1 MVEEQVLVPL
11 GRTLVAGSATGN
23 QLALLEIHG
32 SAGRGV
38 VRHMHE
44 HEDEVVY
51 VLEGE
56 LTFYIGEAVQRAPA
70 QSCLV
75 LPRGIEHS
83 YVIESARARLL
94 VALTPA
100 GLEGFLEDMKRTDRR
115 DVERL
120 ITLAAR
126 YGITITGPA
135 PKIPIAT
142 AANDAMDYRR
152 GRWNPRS

>member
-1 MVEEQVLVPL
+1 MVTRSPPALTKARQVMNDERPLVPL
-11 GRTLVAGSATGN
+11 ARTLVPGN
-23 QLALLEIHG
+23 AIDNRLALLEIHG

-38 VRHMHE
+38 VRHVHE

-56 LTFYIGEAVQRAPA
+56 LTFHIGDAVQRAQA
-70 QSCLV
+70 GACLV

-83 YVIESARARLL
+83 YVVESRRGRLL
-94 VALTPA
+94 VAVTPA
-100 GLEGFLEDMKRTDRR
+100 GLEAFLEDVNRTDRM

-120 ITLAAR
+120 ITVAAG

-135 PKIPIAT
+135 PEVS
-142 AANDAMDYRR
+142 ND
-152 GRWNPRS
+152 